1 MYTHT
6 FFKRIRYSE
15 TDQMGYLYYGRYASL
30 YEIGRVEAL
39 RELGLSYKILEEEK
53 GILMPVMSLQSRFL
67 RPATYD
73 EMIEIRTILRKMP
86 ADDVTFYSDLYNENG
101 QMINQGIVKL
111 CFIEKHSGKRVHV
124 PEEILNKLKS
134 YFG

>member
-1 MYTHT
+1 MLEHR

-15 TDQMGYLYYGRYASL
+15 IDQMGYLYYGRYANL

-39 RELGLSYKILEEEK
+39 RALGLSYKHMEENE

-73 EMIEIRTILRKMP
+73 QMIEIRTILRKLP
-86 ADDVTFYSDLYNENG
+86 VDDITFYCELYNESG
-101 QMINQGIVKL
+101 ELINQGTVKL
-111 CFIEKHSGKRVHV
+111 CFIEKASGSRLQAPKYLI
-124 PEEILNKLKS
+124 EKLKT
-134 YFG
+134 YFE